1 MQEYFAPSD
10 LSPSP
15 WELSDQSTMEEIKY
29 YRSGEGIR
37 NAFDRSLIDYYEAK
51 IQFTICQSVPP
62 INRSS
67 PPAKGAGTIAEVAAG
82 VAIYRGGYLTVM
94 AQTVIS
100 VPACVANPWCGDEF
114 KKIGT
119 SIYRRQR
126 WGIGALHPFNHRKE
140 SEDPISTLYYS

>member
-1 MQEYFAPSD
+1 MQEYFEPSD

-100 VPACVANPWCGDEF
+100 VCRLVSQIRGVGTNS
-114 KKIGT
+114 KKLVPQFTAG
-119 SIYRRQR
+119 SV
-126 WGIGALHPFNHRKE
+126 GALGRCTLSITE